1 MLYKGQGRFHAS
13 TTNTLKYVV
22 GQADLT
28 VGNLRNFSRSLASA
42 KKVGVNQIFLPANV
56 QSKIDV
62 LDTKLNSSANALANR
77 TADNSKKIKNVLDA
91 VYDHLLYFRVL
102 LLFSNNGVAGER
114 NKENFEIFLIS

>member
-1 MLYKGQGRFHAS
+1 MLYNGQGRFHAS

-28 VGNLRNFSRSLASA
+28 VDNLRNFSGSLASA
-42 KKVGVNQIFLPANV
+42 KKAGVNQIFLPANV

-77 TADNSKKIKNVLDA
+77 TANNSKKIKNVLDA
-91 VYDHLLYFRVL
+91 VYDHLLYFCVL
-102 LLFSNNGVAGER
+102 LLVSNNGVAEER
-114 NKENFEIFLIS
+114 NKENFEVFLIS